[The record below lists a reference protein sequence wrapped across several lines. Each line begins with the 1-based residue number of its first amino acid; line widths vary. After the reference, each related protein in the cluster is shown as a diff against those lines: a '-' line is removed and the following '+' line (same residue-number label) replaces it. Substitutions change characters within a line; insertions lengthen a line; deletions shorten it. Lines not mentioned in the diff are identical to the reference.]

1 MSAPKA
7 PPGWYPDPEG
17 NQRYW
22 DGDNWLEIPPPQV
35 DTKTGTAKPKTKRRR
50 TLTVVTVVFA
60 LLVAAGG
67 TGAYILKARAD
78 EQAAAVAAQ
87 EEAQREEKA
96 AADAAAEAEQEQLA
110 TKRLRSEREGV
121 ITSIETSITEMAQG
135 HLEEGLIDGS
145 IIDVHCTPVQG
156 GSAEPLLEDSTV
168 FECFVATQELSDG
181 QQRGYY
187 YNATMNWTTGS
198 FTFGF
203 GEP

>member
-7 PPGWYPDPEG
+7 PPGWYPDPDG

-35 DTKTGTAKPKTKRRR
+35 DTTTATEKPKAKRRR
-50 TLTVVTVVFA
+50 TLAVVAVVFA

-67 TGAYILKARAD
+67 TGAYILKTRAD

-96 AADAAAEAEQEQLA
+96 AADAAAKAEQERLA
-110 TKRLRSEREGV
+110 AKRLRSEREGA

-135 HLEEGLIDGS
+135 HLEEGFIDGS
-145 IIDVHCTPVQG
+145 ILDVTCTPVQG

-168 FECFVATQELSDG
+168 FECFVATQELEGG
-181 QQRGYY
+181 QQSGYY
-187 YNATMNWTTGS
+187 YNATMNWNTGG